1 MENKIS
7 KSVWRSF
14 SHINRNDV
22 LLKKKGCRHWRTQS
36 QSSFSSF
43 SFRQCDSVPYTLHS
57 PVKTIF

>member
-22 LLKKKGCRHWRTQS
+22 LLKKKVVVIGEPSRSHH
-36 QSSFSSF
+36 FH
-43 SFRQCDSVPYTLHS
+43 HS
-57 PVKTIF
+57 HFDNVILSRILCILL

>member
-22 LLKKKGCRHWRTQS
+22 FLKKKKVVVIGEPSHH
-36 QSSFSSF
+36 FH
-43 SFRQCDSVPYTLHS
+43 HS
-57 PVKTIF
+57 HFDM